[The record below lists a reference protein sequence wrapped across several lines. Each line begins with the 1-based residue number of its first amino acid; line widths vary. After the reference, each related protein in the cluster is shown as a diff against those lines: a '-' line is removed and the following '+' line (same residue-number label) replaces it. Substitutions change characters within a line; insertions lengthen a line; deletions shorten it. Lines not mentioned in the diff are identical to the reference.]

1 MSSQITIINL
11 ASVIFQYCFMNS
23 QLGAA
28 EQKLIIKKCK
38 AYLLASEKLF
48 LEMKLYKKVK
58 GKVIQLCKRMAESDF
73 TWEVAL
79 EFADKLI
86 FNHTGIHLKD
96 IEITVLQASWE
107 GVTYPQMADNYG
119 YSAEYLNKD
128 VGNKLWNKLTEALG
142 KGEKVSK
149 HNFKEALRRGWKQ
162 HKCIFNDISQTLPER
177 LIPTESFY
185 IERPP
190 VEERCFAEIVQPGC
204 LLRIKAPLQ
213 TGKTELMSRILHYA
227 NHQDYRTVELNL
239 RDATVGDFSSL
250 DAFLQW
256 LCTSITEMLQMNY
269 PVAEHFRRSL
279 GNSKIKCRTYFE
291 KYLLTADKP
300 VVIALDE
307 VDKIF
312 PYPEITGEFL
322 GMLRTW
328 HEDAK
333 TRPLWRQLR
342 LVVLHTQA
350 YTQLDINQSPFN
362 AGTEISLP
370 DFTSE
375 QVLLFAQKSGLD
387 WGQNE
392 VNQLMEMLGGHPYL
406 VGEAIKH
413 IVQENVTLAEFL
425 QTAMTGWGIY
435 RYHLQKHCQNLLA
448 TSQLIGAFKRVV
460 MADTAVEFDSLLNQ
474 DTSVQLNDLG
484 LVTLSPISARPRY
497 KLYHLYFRQRCQESS

>member
-1 MSSQITIINL
+1 MDSP
-11 ASVIFQYCFMNS
+11 
-23 QLGAA
+23 LGTG
-28 EQKLIIKKCK
+28 EQKLIVKKCK
-38 AYLLASEKLF
+38 ACLLTSEKL
-48 LEMKLYKKVK
+48 LQTLKLYKKVK
-58 GKVIQLCKRMAESDF
+58 HKVIQLCTCMTESDF
-73 TWEVAL
+73 TWETAL

-86 FNHTGIHLKD
+86 FDNTGIHLKD
-96 IEITVLQASWE
+96 IEINVLQASWE

-149 HNFKEALRRGWKQ
+149 HNFKEALRRSWKQ
-162 HKCIFNDISQTLPER
+162 HKCVINDISQTLQLS
-177 LIPTESFY
+177 LIPRDSVY

-190 VEERCFAEIVQPGC
+190 IEERCFTEIIQPGC

-227 NHQDYRTVELNL
+227 SNQGYRTVELNL
-239 RDATVGDFSSL
+239 RDATAADFCSL
-250 DAFLQW
+250 DAFLQC
-256 LCTSITEMLQMNY
+256 LCTSITEMLQVSY
-269 PVAEHFRRSL
+269 PVAEHWRKSL

-300 VVIALDE
+300 LVLALDE
-307 VDKIF
+307 VDKMF

-342 LVVLHTQA
+342 LVVVHTQA
-350 YTQLDINQSPFN
+350 YMQLDINQSPFN

-370 DFTSE
+370 DFTAK
-375 QVLLFAQKSGLD
+375 QVLLFAQKYGLD
-387 WGQNE
+387 WDINQ
-392 VNQLMEMLGGHPYL
+392 VMQLMVMVGGHPYL

-413 IVQENVTLAEFL
+413 ISQENISLEEVLR
-425 QTAMTGWGIY
+425 TAVTGWGMY

-448 TSQLIGAFKRVV
+448 NSQLIAAFKKVV
-460 MADTAVEFDSLLNQ
+460 TTDISVEFDGLLNQ
-474 DTSVQLNDLG
+474 DTAVKLNDLG
-484 LVTLSPISARPRY
+484 LVTLSQTSARPRY
-497 KLYHLYFRQRCQESS
+497 ELYRFYFRQRCQEND